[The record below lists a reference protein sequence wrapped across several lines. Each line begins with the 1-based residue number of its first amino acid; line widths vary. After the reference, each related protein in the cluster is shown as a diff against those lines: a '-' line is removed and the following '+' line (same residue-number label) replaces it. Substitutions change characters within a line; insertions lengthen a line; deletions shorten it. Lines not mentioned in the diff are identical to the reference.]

1 MIITQTSLNALRTG
15 WNTLFKAGLGKAP
28 NQAARFSTL
37 VTSKTRIE
45 TYGWLAEFPAFVE
58 WFGPKKVKSMGER
71 AYQLINRN
79 FERTIGVH
87 KHQIDDDNLGLF
99 GPMVSGWGDDAGELP
114 EKLAFEAL
122 EQGHERPCYDGQNF
136 FDAEHP
142 VGDKGAVQSNISAPG
157 GSEPWYLLVTTKAVK
172 PVLRQQ
178 REAPHFH
185 MVTDMEDSHVF
196 LTGEYLMGAEAREAA
211 GYTYWQLAYRST
223 QALTKENYVAAQNA
237 IAALTN
243 DNGEPLGLRADL
255 GVFGRST
262 KAAARALFKKA
273 VLAGGE
279 SNEYFEDIDIL
290 ETERLP

>member
-1 MIITQTSLNALRTG
+1 MIINQTSLQALRTG
-15 WNTLFKAGLGKAP
+15 WNTLFKSGLGKAP
-28 NQAARFSTL
+28 NQAARFTTTVQSST
-37 VTSKTRIE
+37 KIQ

-58 WFGPKKVKSMGER
+58 WIGPKKIRSMTER
-71 AYQLINRN
+71 AYLLINRN

-87 KHQIDDDNLGLF
+87 KHQIQDDNLGLF

-122 EQGHERPCYDGQNF
+122 ARGHERACYDGQNF
-136 FDAEHP
+136 FDTEHP
-142 VGDKGAVQSNISAPG
+142 VGDGVASNMSAAG
-157 GSEPWYLLVTTKAVK
+157 GSEPWYLLVTTKALK
-172 PVLRQQ
+172 PILRQQ

-185 MVTDMEDSHVF
+185 MVTNMEDAHVF
-196 LTGEYLMGAEAREAA
+196 STGEYLMGAEAREAA

-223 QALTKENYVAAQNA
+223 QTLNKDNYIAAQNA

-262 KAAARALFKKA
+262 KAAARALFKKQT
-273 VLAGGE
+273 LAGGE

-290 ETERLP
+290 ETERLA